1 MVGRSTAAGYR
12 LPTMVAAILA
22 SARSGDD
29 GIELSEDRMEVG
41 GDAFVEAGESG
52 GEGDVAWRG
61 RGGPVEGQAVA
72 SRAEEMARQGNDRT
86 GPGGLPRA
94 GGPGG
99 AAGRQGR
106 GV

>member
-52 GEGDVAWRG
+52 GEGDVAWGG
-61 RGGPVEGQAVA
+61 RGGPVEGAGGCV
-72 SRAEEMARQGNDRT
+72 
-86 GPGGLPRA
+86 PGG
-94 GGPGG
+94 GDG
-99 AAGRQGR
+99 AAGERPDGARCLATAGWPR
-106 GV
+106 GCR